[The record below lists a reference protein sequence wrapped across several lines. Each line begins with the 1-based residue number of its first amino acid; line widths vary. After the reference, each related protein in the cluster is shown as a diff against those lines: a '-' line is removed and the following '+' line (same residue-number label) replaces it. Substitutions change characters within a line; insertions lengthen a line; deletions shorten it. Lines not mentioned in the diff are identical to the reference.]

1 MAQTPAIHR
10 APNDGAW
17 KRYRDELFAQLPER
31 ELKAFRAWERTF
43 YAFQLQWLFEP
54 ADYALA
60 LKSRQI
66 GFSHTTAALAT
77 LWAVALGETT
87 TLISVGEREAK
98 EVLEKAKAHAGAL
111 RDFGSRWATVRGK
124 DAAEEIRFA
133 SGGRLVALPQT
144 SGGRSFSGNVFL
156 DEYAYLQDPE
166 KVWDGAS
173 AVTMHGYRLRVA
185 STPNGVGNSFHSL
198 ATDPKQ
204 NSGYAIHN
212 IPIERA
218 IADGMRVDMD
228 RCWKMAKGDPRIFDQ
243 LFRCKFLDGSLQY
256 IPTAAVNECSS
267 ADCYVHVGECYA
279 GLDIGHSND
288 LTALVVV
295 RVGLDGVP
303 VVQAIRTCK
312 RTDYETLRDL
322 VAEAFGRYSL
332 RRLAI
337 DSTGIGTFPAE
348 QLQKSY
354 GSHRIEAVPF
364 TAAVKEDLA
373 TTAHAHFIANGVRL
387 PLTDNAIADCE
398 PGGAARLREDVC
410 SIRREVTS
418 AGNVRYDAARTADGH
433 ADTAWALF
441 LALHAAKQ
449 TGAQKFTR

>member
-1 MAQTPAIHR
+1 MAAATATYRTPDDI
-10 APNDGAW
+10 AW
-17 KRYRDELFAQLPER
+17 RRYRDDLFAQLPARER
-31 ELKAFRAWERTF
+31 EAFEAWERTF
-43 YAFQLQWLFEP
+43 YGFQLQWLFEP

-77 LWAVALGETT
+77 LWAVAMGETT

-156 DEYAYLQDPE
+156 DEYAYLQNPE
-166 KVWDGAS
+166 QVWDGAS

-204 NSGYAIHN
+204 HAGYAIHT

-218 IADGMRVDMD
+218 IADGMRVDVD
-228 RCWKMAKGDPRIFDQ
+228 RCWKMAKGDPRIYDQ
-243 LFRCKFLDGSLQY
+243 LFRCKFLDGNLQY
-256 IPTAAVNECSS
+256 ISSAAVNECSA
-267 ADCYVHVGECYA
+267 ADCYTFSGDYYA
-279 GLDIGHSND
+279 GLDLGKEND

-295 RVGLDGVP
+295 RVGPDGVA
-303 VVQAIRTCK
+303 VVQSIRTCK
-312 RTDYETLRDL
+312 RTDSDSLRDL
-322 VAEAFGRYSL
+322 IAESFNRYQW
-332 RRLAI
+332 RRLAV
-337 DSTGIGTFPAE
+337 DATGIGAFPAE

-354 GSHRIEAVPF
+354 GRQRVEAVTF
-364 TAAVKEDLA
+364 TQNSKEDLA
-373 TTAHAHFIANGVRL
+373 TTMHAYFTASGVRL
-387 PLTDNAIADCE
+387 PLTDAAIVDVD
-398 PGGAARLREDVC
+398 PGGAEALREDVC
-410 SIRREVTS
+410 AIRRIVTS
-418 AGNVRYDAARTADGH
+418 AGNVRYDAPRTANGH
-433 ADTAWALF
+433 ADRAWALA

-449 TGAQKFTR
+449 PGASKFVR